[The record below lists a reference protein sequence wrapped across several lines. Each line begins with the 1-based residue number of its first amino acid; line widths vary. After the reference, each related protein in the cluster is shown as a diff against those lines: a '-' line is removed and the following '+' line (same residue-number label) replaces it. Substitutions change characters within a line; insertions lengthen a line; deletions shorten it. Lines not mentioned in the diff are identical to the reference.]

1 MRLRWPATGTVT
13 KNITIPNAQLQD
25 TQTVQSNALVRENR
39 GLQPITYKSSQW
51 PTNYITKY
59 TVQTM
64 NDTEKTNLINF
75 LIDTAGDEIL
85 VTDHM
90 NVTRTCIMQ
99 TPIPELVTMKDGCSY
114 DIEFELIGS
123 SA

>member
-1 MRLRWPATGTVT
+1 
-13 KNITIPNAQLQD
+13 
-25 TQTVQSNALVRENR
+25 
-39 GLQPITYKSSQW
+39 
-51 PTNYITKY
+51 
-59 TVQTM
+59 M